1 MRFQSLTGVP
11 GHLAIFAAIFTHEH
25 RGKFQSLTGVP
36 GHLARQEARGQQQG
50 QSFQSLTGVPGHLAI
65 IGLHNPVLQIGVSI
79 PNGRPRPFSLYAHS
93 TASAGQQIV
102 SIPNGRPRPFSP
114 YHRLPS
120 ACHTARVS
128 IPNGRPRPFSRSRNK
143 TKTES
148 ISLFQ
153 SLTGVPG
160 HLAEKAEYVQGEGY
174 LVSIPNGR
182 PRPFSPSVSS
192 PAMRVSRSVSI
203 PNGRPRPFSP
213 HRLPVEQPRR
223 DEFQSLTGVPGHLA
237 NDQ

>member
-25 RGKFQSLTGVP
+25 RGK
-36 GHLARQEARGQQQG
+36 
-50 QSFQSLTGVPGHLAI
+50 FQSLTGVPGHLAI

-203 PNGRPRPFSP
+203 PNGRPRPFSQTIKTARSVATP
-213 HRLPVEQPRR
+213 MV
-223 DEFQSLTGVPGHLA
+223 QSLTGLPSQLA
-237 NDQ
+237 SNKNWLLMLPLL